1 MEKFTRKI
9 GSNRG
14 KPRLWLEGA
23 ILQNAGFTHHTHW
36 TLTQSEDQLDLKV
49 DPEGKRKVSG
59 KPDRPVIDIAG
70 SSLGNIGAAEVVVIF
85 QEPGHLTVRPQ

>member
-23 ILQNAGFTHHTHW
+23 ILQQAGFTHSTRW
-36 TLTQSEDQLDLKV
+36 TLTTSEDRLDLKV
-49 DPEGKRKVSG
+49 DPDGKRKVSG
-59 KPDRPVIDIAG
+59 RPDRPVIDMAG
-70 SSLGNIGAAEVVVIF
+70 GSLGTLGAAEVVVIW
-85 QEPGHLTVRPQ
+85 QEPGHLTVVPA